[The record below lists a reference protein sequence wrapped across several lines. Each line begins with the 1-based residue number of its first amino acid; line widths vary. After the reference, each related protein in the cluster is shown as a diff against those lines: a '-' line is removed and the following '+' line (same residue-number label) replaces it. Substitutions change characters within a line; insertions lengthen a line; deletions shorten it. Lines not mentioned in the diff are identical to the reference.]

1 MDFCEGGQAMDK
13 REPEERD
20 PEEVELND
28 EQDHS
33 SPLDQQPRPNPLAEE
48 YGLSPEQTKMFDLY
62 L

>member
-1 MDFCEGGQAMDK
+1 MDK